1 MTINKPSQEVFPI
14 HGINLCKRNDD
25 EMDDGEIH
33 GKTTQYTYDGNG
45 SLTTDRNKGI
55 AKMQYDLLGHPRRV
69 QFRDGHVIE
78 YVYAPD
84 GTKLRTV
91 WRTAVSG
98 ISVAYGQTH
107 ELTAAETLFRDS
119 TDYVGR
125 FLLKGSLVDRYL
137 FDGGYL
143 IRGNKSYAE
152 KANPEIRDW
161 LMKTISEKSVI
172 RYFATATARVS
183 RMTVI
188 FTCPG

>member
-1 MTINKPSQEVFPI
+1 MEIQLRFFTQET
-14 HGINLCKRNDD
+14 K
-25 EMDDGEIH
+25 DGL
-33 GKTTQYTYDGNG
+33 N
-45 SLTTDRNKGI
+45 SFN
-55 AKMQYDLLGHPRRV
+55 
-69 QFRDGHVIE
+69 
-78 YVYAPD
+78 
-84 GTKLRTV
+84 
-91 WRTAVSG
+91 
-98 ISVAYGQTH
+98 GQTH

-119 TDYVGR
+119 TDYAGR
-125 FLLKGSLVDRYL
+125 FLLKGSAMDRYL

-152 KANPEIRDW
+152 KANPGIRDW